1 VKNKIDLRQCALY
14 TSGRVPADMV
24 DKVIT
29 AGIPVLVSKGMP
41 TFQAVELAKDAEIT
55 LVCGARRDQMRIYV
69 DNRGK
74 KF

>member
-1 VKNKIDLRQCALY
+1 
-14 TSGRVPADMV
+14 MV

-41 TFQAVELAKDAEIT
+41 TIQAVELAKEAGIT